1 LRILIVQSYCFF
13 VTLFFI
19 SQFIFYIIKIK
30 SKKKSKF
37 KKNFFFRSCTDL
49 NDSDVEISIIRGINY
64 SREAD
69 TYVIC
74 EFPFPSDNHPINRT
88 STIKDSAN
96 PEYQAVFLLNGI
108 NRASRQCQRA
118 FKRHA
123 LKCEIWAKG

>member
-1 LRILIVQSYCFF
+1 L
-13 VTLFFI
+13 LFCHI
-19 SQFIFYIIKIK
+19 IFYFSYSHICHIISYFLFCIIKIK
-30 SKKKSKF
+30 SKKKSKL
-37 KKNFFFRSCTDL
+37 KKLFFRSCTDL
-49 NDSDVEISIIRGINY
+49 NDSDIEISIIRGINY

-74 EFPFPSDNHPINRT
+74 EFPFPLDNHPINRT

-96 PEYQAVFLLNGI
+96 PEYQAVYLLNGII

-123 LKCEIWAKG
+123 LKCEIWSI